1 MVPDWSAVVLG
12 DLVFTPGKYAMNAG
26 KELHQAAARLL
37 PDASFSA
44 LQHHPFNLGRQ
55 HFEVCR
61 ETLE

>member
-1 MVPDWSAVVLG
+1 VL
-12 DLVFTPGKYAMNAG
+12 DLACTTSEDAMNAG
-26 KELHQAAARLL
+26 KELHQAAAVL
-37 PDASFSA
+37 PDPSFPA